1 MRGFITVLLLSGCS
15 MAGAAEQPSIEVSAM
30 SEIQV
35 VPDEVIL
42 YLAAHT
48 RDKHLSIA
56 KRDNDEVTTA
66 VMEVFPRYQIPDEDI
81 KITDL
86 DLTPDYGQFNSRSET
101 PIAYDFVRSMRIR
114 LTNFDHIEPLL
125 SDVVQAGLNDVKRIH
140 FRVSNQRKYQ
150 FEARKLAMTY
160 AREKAVHLT
169 ELTNMKL
176 GSPLRIEEGIESNWD
191 AGGFGGTMVRME
203 ADRPQGDQ
211 QQIQPEKT
219 KLMLV
224 ALQKDKTKD
233 EKSARILAAP
243 GQITISAQVTVKFAM
258 SPE

>member
-125 SDVVQAGLNDVKRIH
+125 SDVV
-140 FRVSNQRKYQ
+140 
-150 FEARKLAMTY
+150 
-160 AREKAVHLT
+160 
-169 ELTNMKL
+169 
-176 GSPLRIEEGIESNWD
+176 
-191 AGGFGGTMVRME
+191 
-203 ADRPQGDQ
+203 
-211 QQIQPEKT
+211 
-219 KLMLV
+219 
-224 ALQKDKTKD
+224 
-233 EKSARILAAP
+233 
-243 GQITISAQVTVKFAM
+243 
-258 SPE
+258 

>member
-86 DLTPDYGQFNSRSET
+86 DLTPITVNSIPVQKLRS
-101 PIAYDFVRSMRIR
+101 PMI
-114 LTNFDHIEPLL
+114 L
-125 SDVVQAGLNDVKRIH
+125 SD
-140 FRVSNQRKYQ
+140 
-150 FEARKLAMTY
+150 
-160 AREKAVHLT
+160 
-169 ELTNMKL
+169 
-176 GSPLRIEEGIESNWD
+176 PC
-191 AGGFGGTMVRME
+191 GFV
-203 ADRPQGDQ
+203 
-211 QQIQPEKT
+211 
-219 KLMLV
+219 
-224 ALQKDKTKD
+224 
-233 EKSARILAAP
+233 
-243 GQITISAQVTVKFAM
+243 
-258 SPE
+258 